1 MFELNYFLFFYAF
14 ALFGVLI
21 LLVILIASGFFSA
34 IPKEPQ
40 KPQTTLD
47 FLALQVRDSEGEKA
61 VMDSVMK
68 EFYTHF
74 YRTHK
79 GAENLDAWLN
89 LIQAITML
97 DYMSVEQ
104 AAQFRDDLA
113 AKNASIKKE
122 IENSIGISLKYR
134 KANQNKKK

>member
-1 MFELNYFLFFYAF
+1 MYPLSYFLFFYGF

-21 LLVILIASGFFSA
+21 LLVILIASGFFSTA
-34 IPKEPQ
+34 QKVPE

-47 FLALQVRDSEGEKA
+47 FLLTQVQNSNGEK
-61 VMDSVMK
+61 VIMDTVMK

-74 YRTHK
+74 YRNHK
-79 GAENLDAWLN
+79 GAGNLDAWLN

-104 AAQFRDDLA
+104 AAQFRDDLV

>member
-1 MFELNYFLFFYAF
+1 M
-14 ALFGVLI
+14 
-21 LLVILIASGFFSA
+21 ILIALGFFSTSQKV
-34 IPKEPQ
+34 PE

-47 FLALQVRDSEGEKA
+47 FLLTQVQNSNGEKA
-61 VMDSVMK
+61 IMDSVMK

-74 YRTHK
+74 YRNHK
-79 GAENLDAWLN
+79 GAGNLDAWLN

-104 AAQFRDDLA
+104 AAQFRDDLV

>member
-14 ALFGVLI
+14 ALVGIVI
-21 LLVILIASGFFSA
+21 LLVILMALGFFSTA
-34 IPKEPQ
+34 PKEPE

-47 FLALQVRDSEGEKA
+47 FLLTQVQNCNGEKA
-61 VMDSVMK
+61 TMDSVMK

-74 YRTHK
+74 YRNHK

-113 AKNASIKKE
+113 AKNTSIKKE

>member
-1 MFELNYFLFFYAF
+1 MFFYAL
-14 ALFGVLI
+14 ALVGLLI
-21 LLVILIASGFFSA
+21 FLAILFVTGFFSSA
-34 IPKEPQ
+34 QKEPP
-40 KPQTTLD
+40 KPKTTLD
-47 FLALQVRDSEGEKA
+47 FLAEQVQNSGGKKDI
-61 VMDSVMK
+61 MDAVMK

-74 YRTHK
+74 YRNHK

-89 LIQAITML
+89 LIQSITML

-113 AKNASIKKE
+113 GRNQSIKKD

-134 KANQNKKK
+134 KANQNKRK